1 MHLQQVPGLPKN
13 IWSIGTLLHN
23 EGLSVSL
30 PLATLC
36 GTYTHVG
43 PPAYSDGGTLTIY
56 TGFSG
61 DNYIRSCWWQ
71 DSCKPFLFLWLD
83 GGGANGSI
91 LPHLPCSYDNR
102 ITRIFWLMG
111 TVCERWSTCI
121 NKTVKPKLALVV
133 THNLPE
139 RNRKGS
145 IFLLIPFFEQLILW
159 YYQHTRWL
167 LFTCNY
173 VHTLILYKTFVVNQF
188 LCGLVNL

>member
-13 IWSIGTLLHN
+13 IWSVGTLIHN

-43 PPAYSDGGTLTIY
+43 PPAYSDGGTLTIHWIFWGQLYSVMLMAGLLQAISFSLIGRRRCQWQY
-56 TGFSG
+56 TPS
-61 DNYIRSCWWQ
+61 
-71 DSCKPFLFLWLD
+71 
-83 GGGANGSI
+83 
-91 LPHLPCSYDNR
+91 LPCSYDNR

-145 IFLLIPFFEQLILW
+145 IFLLIPFFEQLIM
-159 YYQHTRWL
+159 
-167 LFTCNY
+167 
-173 VHTLILYKTFVVNQF
+173 ILPAYHMVIIYM
-188 LCGLVNL
+188 